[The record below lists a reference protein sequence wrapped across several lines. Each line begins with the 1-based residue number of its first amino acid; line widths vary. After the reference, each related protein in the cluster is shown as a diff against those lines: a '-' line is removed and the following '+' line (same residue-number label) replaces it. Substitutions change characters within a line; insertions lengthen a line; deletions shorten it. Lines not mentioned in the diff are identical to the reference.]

1 MAEMSENHCRP
12 VCGADSGKAQKYE
25 HLKEKTIEQ
34 LTDEYTALLQR
45 AASGDIDLELMQAYL
60 DAMDEKDPIP
70 FALEETATYER
81 FAEKHAAMLEE
92 LNRPVQ
98 SMELHTSEQQRPV
111 EKHSRGVLR
120 RVVPVAA
127 AAALMLGTMISAQAM
142 GFDVFGKIARWT
154 EETFHFSSARQT
166 SAAVTKYPLAE
177 SEQMAFETLED
188 AVDAFGISAPIIPKR
203 IPNRFSLAEVTA
215 LHNADGIEICAVY
228 KEDGNMEPLVVD
240 YRTVT
245 AEDETIIEKDA
256 SSVGLYEKNGI
267 AHYLITDMGCEKAIW
282 QNGELECYIMGM
294 VSRQEMREIIDSIY
308 EE

>member
-45 AASGDIDLELMQAYL
+45 AASGDIDLELTRAYL

-120 RVVPVAA
+120 SVVPVAA

-154 EETFHFSSARQT
+154 EETFHFSSVRQT
-166 SAAVTKYPLAE
+166 PAVVTKYPLAE
-177 SEQMAFETLED
+177 GEQMTFETLED
-188 AVDAFGISAPIIPKR
+188 AIDAFGITEPVVPKWIPE
-203 IPNRFSLAEVTA
+203 RFSLAEVAA
-215 LHNADGIEICAVY
+215 LYNANGIEILATYVENGKSAKPFTVSY
-228 KEDGNMEPLVVD
+228 RALTQNMSIV
-240 YRTVT
+240 
-245 AEDETIIEKDA
+245 EKDGTA
-256 SSVGLYEKNGI
+256 VELYTQSGF
-267 AHYLITDMGCEKAIW
+267 AHYLITDVSYEQAIW
-282 QNGELECYIMGM
+282 QNGELECFISGV

>member
-45 AASGDIDLELMQAYL
+45 AASGNIDLDLMQAYL

-70 FALEETATYER
+70 FALEETATYEQ

-92 LNRPVQ
+92 LDRPVQ
-98 SMELHTSEQQRPV
+98 SMKLHTSEQQRPV

-127 AAALMLGTMISAQAM
+127 AAALVLGTMISAQAL

-166 SAAVTKYPLAE
+166 SAVVTKYPLAE
-177 SEQMAFETLED
+177 GEQMTFETLED
-188 AVDAFGISAPIIPKR
+188 AVDAFGITAPIIPKR
-203 IPNRFSLAEVTA
+203 IPDRFSLAEVTA
-215 LHNADGIEICAVY
+215 LHNADGIEIYAEHEDDGG
-228 KEDGNMEPLVVD
+228 KELFAID

-245 AEDETIIEKDA
+245 VEDETIIEKDA
-256 SSVGLYEKNGI
+256 ASVGLYEKNGI

-282 QNGELECYIMGM
+282 QNGELECWVTGM

-308 EE
+308 GE

>member
-1 MAEMSENHCRP
+1 MAEMSENHCRS

-45 AASGDIDLELMQAYL
+45 AASGNIDLDLMQAYL

-92 LNRPVQ
+92 LDRPVQ

-127 AAALMLGTMISAQAM
+127 VAALMLGTMISAQAM
-142 GFDVFGKIARWT
+142 GFDVFGRIARWT
-154 EETFHFSSARQT
+154 EETFHFSSVRQT
-166 SAAVTKYPLAE
+166 SAVITKYPLAE
-177 SEQMAFETLED
+177 GEQMTFETLED
-188 AVDAFGISAPIIPKR
+188 AIDAFGISAPIIPKR
-203 IPNRFSLAEVTA
+203 IPDRFSLTEVTA
-215 LHNADGIEICAVY
+215 LYNADGIEIYAEY
-228 KEDGNMEPLVVD
+228 EDDGGIELFAID

-267 AHYLITDMGCEKAIW
+267 GHYLITDMGCEKGIW